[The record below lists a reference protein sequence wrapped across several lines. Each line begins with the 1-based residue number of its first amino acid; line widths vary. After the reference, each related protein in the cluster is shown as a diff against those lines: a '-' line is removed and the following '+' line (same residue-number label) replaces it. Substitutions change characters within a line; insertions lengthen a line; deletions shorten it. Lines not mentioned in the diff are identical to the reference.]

1 MAWDRIKVWQ
11 MVKFTTAVVSTN
23 MESHKQSP
31 RDVVQKGVLRDFA
44 KFSWKHLCRS
54 LFFNKVVGLKPATFL
69 KKKLRHTCFHV
80 NFAKFLRTPFLSE
93 PFWWLFLE
101 SLTVLS
107 PNMQIWPV
115 LSHKIFY
122 YFLSRNIKSVG

>member
-1 MAWDRIKVWQ
+1 MAWECIKVCQ
-11 MVKFTTAVVSTN
+11 MVKFTTAVVSSN
-23 MESHKQSP
+23 MESQIQSP
-31 RDVVQKGVLRDFA
+31 RDVVQKGVLRDFV

-54 LFFNKVVGLKPATFL
+54 LFFNKVVGLKPVTFL
-69 KKKLRHTCFHV
+69 KKKLRHRCFHV
-80 NFAKFLRTPFLSE
+80 NFAKILRTPFLSE
-93 PFWWLFLE
+93 HFWWLFLE

-115 LSHKIFY
+115 LSHKIFC